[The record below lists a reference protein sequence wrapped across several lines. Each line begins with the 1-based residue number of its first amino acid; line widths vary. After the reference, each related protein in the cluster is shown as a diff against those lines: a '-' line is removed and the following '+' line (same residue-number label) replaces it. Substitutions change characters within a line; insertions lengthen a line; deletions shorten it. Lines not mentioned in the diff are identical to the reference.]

1 MDPRTGE
8 PLNFNFLPMFVHP
21 SLGVFPHTVQ
31 VYALDDPTAGSY
43 GNNGFRDIE
52 DYMFYEAALGNRTT
66 VFYGETA
73 YWCVY
78 NKCSICV
85 ILTQLFSC

>member
-1 MDPRTGE
+1 
-8 PLNFNFLPMFVHP
+8 MFVHP

-52 DYMFYEAALGNRTT
+52 DYMFYEAALGNRST

-73 YWCVY
+73 YWYVPIEYADLRFTLC
-78 NKCSICV
+78 
-85 ILTQLFSC
+85 